1 MFFCSFHERVNDC
14 VLKVNN
20 TDLTN
25 VEYCT
30 AVQAISRGDVINM
43 VSEIVDAVNYNKYN
57 FKALLLVFFKHFCV
71 CGDST
76 IFLCFC
82 CLLLDCE
89 EEEVKWFPLTASSCF
104 FNSKKQQRCVWFS
117 VNNNNCKSIY
127 CMNE

>member
-57 FKALLLVFFKHFCV
+57 FKALLLALSIFVSVVIQPYF
-71 CGDST
+71 
-76 IFLCFC
+76 IFLLFAFR
-82 CLLLDCE
+82 L
-89 EEEVKWFPLTASSCF
+89 
-104 FNSKKQQRCVWFS
+104 
-117 VNNNNCKSIY
+117 
-127 CMNE
+127 

>member
-1 MFFCSFHERVNDC
+1 MSFCSFHERVNDC

-57 FKALLLVFFKHFCV
+57 FKALLLAFFKHFASV
-71 CGDST
+71 VIQPYF
-76 IFLCFC
+76 IFLLFAFR
-82 CLLLDCE
+82 L
-89 EEEVKWFPLTASSCF
+89 
-104 FNSKKQQRCVWFS
+104 
-117 VNNNNCKSIY
+117 
-127 CMNE
+127 